1 MDEFQRSEYP
11 AMLANLQPGQAVQT
25 VNDRLKRIGKT
36 NTEIADWLQERRRVE
51 EQYVAGL
58 KRLLLFKVPNA
69 SSELSIFQPSWDK
82 ILNSTDA
89 IAASHHLFSQRVEKD
104 VESPL
109 RQFNSRKD
117 VQNMQTM
124 SSNLS
129 SIAKELE
136 DAQEKVDKLSK
147 KGGKASA
154 LKVDTANARLE
165 SASSQWESQAPFI
178 LETLQALDEQRCN
191 HLRDVLTQ
199 LQTHEVD
206 QADRLRAAAND
217 ALTTILE
224 ADTSKEVDNF
234 VAKVTGGRPKAR
246 TGTGNGSGN
255 GTISR
260 TPTATRQSTSVNTQ
274 PPSTADS
281 TLAPP
286 PPTASSYDNDAR
298 SEHSVRSTEKS
309 ESKLRSRIGTVFG
322 RRRSSVHAGFGQL
335 SPGKGGSYSRTSS
348 SHGRLSPH
356 ASSSNLA
363 ISTGKLDALAEDPDT
378 QKSSRSEDTEQ
389 ASETNGTHA
398 EHSSGFAPAG
408 TMSAH
413 LNGMTAEEI
422 FDTPPPP
429 GPPPSHLNK
438 EGEPAKDNDGFTIPP
453 AANDPISQAQREAA
467 NEAGGDEHEQLFRL
481 NIQNSPIAEEDPDA
495 AKAAQL
501 SVANTLGLPAKR
513 AGTVRGRRDVRNTVY
528 MPSTIPLSASEPSA
542 SLSPGEPTQNL
553 PPSPA
558 LHGTS
563 SSMSS
568 KPSAIHTLASE
579 ASVTGTSDT
588 QSVRSAT
595 SLGSMAHGKHPE
607 LTGPGLNSSIVESVS
622 ATFDEGA
629 LKSVKING
637 EIAFA
642 YNGDG
647 MLSDSREIIRIND
660 FPSLE
665 SIGPNRIFVSSTPSP
680 EEFTLDISHI
690 PSKTATPGFTYR
702 VHAEEPSSA
711 HLANHCPLLIK
722 PSWKPMG
729 DKLGLVLLY
738 KLNPEFLGGD
748 RPVSLKGFTLVA
760 TYEGARASGVQTK
773 PTGTHLKDK
782 HLVYWRMGDVNLQPG
797 EEWQKIIC
805 RVIGAENA
813 EPKPGTIEARW
824 EYMSSATVGEEGSHF
839 ISISRRAENKGKGKA
854 IEEEDESDVDDPF
867 ADDSAAASP
876 KAKDE
881 GFTWR
886 EVPTVRKIV
895 SGRYEA
901 K

>member
-1 MDEFQRSEYP
+1 
-11 AMLANLQPGQAVQT
+11 MLASLQPTQAVQI

-36 NTEIADWLQERRRVE
+36 NTEIADWLQERRRIE
-51 EQYVAGL
+51 EQYAAGL

-82 ILNSTDA
+82 ILHSTDA

-104 VESPL
+104 VELPL

-117 VQNMQTM
+117 VQNMQVM
-124 SSNLS
+124 AANLS
-129 SIAKELE
+129 TIAKELD
-136 DAQEKVDKLSK
+136 DAQEKVEKLSK

-154 LKVDTANARLE
+154 AKVDTANARLE

-178 LETLQALDEQRCN
+178 LETMQALDEQRCN

-206 QADRLRAAAND
+206 QTDRLRAAAND

-224 ADTSKEVDNF
+224 ADTSREVDNF
-234 VAKVTGGRPKAR
+234 VAKVTGGRPKIEKR
-246 TGTGNGSGN
+246 TGTGNGSGSGN
-255 GTISR
+255 GSITR
-260 TPTATRQSTSVNTQ
+260 TPTATRQSTSLNAPH

-281 TLAPP
+281 SLAPP
-286 PPTASSYDNDAR
+286 PPTAGSYDNDAR

-309 ESKLRSRIGTVFG
+309 ESKLRSKFGTVFS

-335 SPGKGGSYSRTSS
+335 SPGKVNSYSRTSS

-356 ASSSNLA
+356 GSSSNLA
-363 ISTGKLDALAEDPDT
+363 LPTGRLDALAEDPDS
-378 QKSSRSEDTEQ
+378 QKLPRPENGQQ
-389 ASETNGTHA
+389 AGETNGA
-398 EHSSGFAPAG
+398 SFESSGGPPAG
-408 TMSAH
+408 VMSAH

-467 NEAGGDEHEQLFRL
+467 HEAGGDDHEHMFRL
-481 NIQNSPIAEEDPDA
+481 NIQNSPIAEEDPDE

-501 SVANTLGLPAKR
+501 SVANTLGLPARR
-513 AGTVRGRRDVRNTVY
+513 AGTVRGRRDVRNTMY
-528 MPSTIPLSASEPSA
+528 MPSTIPLPGAEPAA

-558 LHGTS
+558 LHGAS

-568 KPSAIHTLASE
+568 RPSAIHTLASE

-607 LTGPGLNSSIVESVS
+607 LTAPGLNSSIIESVS
-622 ATFDEGA
+622 ATFEDGA
-629 LKSVKING
+629 LKTVKIHG

-647 MLSDSREIIRIND
+647 MVSDSRESIRIND

-665 SIGPNRIFVSSTPSP
+665 SIGPNRIFVSSTPLP
-680 EEFTLDISHI
+680 EEFTLDLSHI
-690 PSKTATPGFTYR
+690 PSKTATPAFTYR

-711 HLANHCPLLIK
+711 HLASHCPLLIK

-738 KLNPEFLGGD
+738 KLNHEFLGGD
-748 RPVSLKGFTLVA
+748 KPILLKGFTLVA

-782 HLVYWRMGDVNLQPG
+782 HLVYWRLGDVTLQPS

-805 RVIGAENA
+805 RVIGSENA
-813 EPKPGTIEARW
+813 EPKAGIIEARW

-839 ISISRRAENKGKGKA
+839 ISISRKAESKGKGKA
-854 IEEEDESDVDDPF
+854 IEEDDESDEDDPF
-867 ADDSAAASP
+867 ADDSVAASSP
-876 KAKDE
+876 RTTKAED
-881 GFTWR
+881 FSWL

>member
-11 AMLANLQPGQAVQT
+11 AMLASLQPIQAVQI
-25 VNDRLKRIGKT
+25 VNDRLKRIAKT

-82 ILNSTDA
+82 ILHSTDA

-129 SIAKELE
+129 TIAKELE
-136 DAQEKVDKLSK
+136 DAQEKVEKLSK
-147 KGGKASA
+147 KGGKANA

-178 LETLQALDEQRCN
+178 LETMQALDEQRCN

-206 QADRLRAAAND
+206 QTDRLRAAAND

-224 ADTSKEVDNF
+224 ADTSREVDNF
-234 VAKVTGGRPKAR
+234 VAKVT
-246 TGTGNGSGN
+246 
-255 GTISR
+255 
-260 TPTATRQSTSVNTQ
+260 ATRQSSSLNAPQ

-281 TLAPP
+281 SLAPP
-286 PPTASSYDNDAR
+286 PPTAGSYDNDAR

-309 ESKLRSRIGTVFG
+309 ESKLRSKFGTVFG

-335 SPGKGGSYSRTSS
+335 SPGKSNSYSRTSS

-356 ASSSNLA
+356 GSSSNLA
-363 ISTGKLDALAEDPDT
+363 IPTGRLDALAEDPDAP
-378 QKSSRSEDTEQ
+378 RLPRPEDGEQ
-389 ASETNGTHA
+389 AGETNGTRT
-398 EHSSGFAPAG
+398 EDSTAG
-408 TMSAH
+408 PPTGAMSAH

-429 GPPPSHLNK
+429 GPPPSQLNK

-467 NEAGGDEHEQLFRL
+467 HEAGGDDHEQLFRL

-501 SVANTLGLPAKR
+501 SVANTLGLPARR
-513 AGTVRGRRDVRNTVY
+513 AGTVRGRRDVRNTMY
-528 MPSTIPLSASEPSA
+528 MPSTIALPGAEPA
-542 SLSPGEPTQNL
+542 ATLSPGEPTQNL

-558 LHGTS
+558 LHGAS

-568 KPSAIHTLASE
+568 RPSAIHTLASE

-607 LTGPGLNSSIVESVS
+607 LTAPGLNSSIIESVS
-622 ATFDEGA
+622 VTFEDGA
-629 LKSVKING
+629 LKTVKIHG

-647 MLSDSREIIRIND
+647 MVSDSRETIRIND

-680 EEFTLDISHI
+680 EEFTLDLSHI

-711 HLANHCPLLIK
+711 HLASHCPLLIK

-748 RPVSLKGFTLVA
+748 RPVLLKGFTLVA
-760 TYEGARASGVQTK
+760 TYENARASGVQTK

-782 HLVYWRMGDVNLQPG
+782 HLVYWRLGDVTLQPS

-805 RVIGAENA
+805 RVIGSENA
-813 EPKPGTIEARW
+813 EPKPGVIEARW
-824 EYMSSATVGEEGSHF
+824 EYMSSATAGEEGSHF
-839 ISISRRAENKGKGKA
+839 ISISRKAESKGKGKA
-854 IEEEDESDVDDPF
+854 IEEEDESDDDDPF
-867 ADDSAAASP
+867 ADDSVAASP
-876 KAKDE
+876 RTKVED
-881 GFTWR
+881 FSWR
-886 EVPTVRKIV
+886 EVPTARKIV
-895 SGRYEA
+895 SGKYEA